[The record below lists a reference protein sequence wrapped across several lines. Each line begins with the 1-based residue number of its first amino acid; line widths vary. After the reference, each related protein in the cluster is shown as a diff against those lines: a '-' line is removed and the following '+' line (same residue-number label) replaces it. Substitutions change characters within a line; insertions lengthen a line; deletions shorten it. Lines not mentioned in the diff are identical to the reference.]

1 MSRTRQQVLKATALR
16 DVVAAVPFQCG
27 FHPRRSVVVLSL
39 RGPRKRVGQVTRA
52 DLPEPDDIDEAAAEL
67 AEFVVRDRG
76 SASLVV
82 VYDDEPWDA
91 SIPPRLAT
99 VTALLEQLDSHAVP
113 AADALY
119 VTRERYWS
127 YLCRDRA
134 CCPPEGQRVADA
146 QSSPVAAAYV
156 LAGLAPLPDRESLA
170 ARVHPLDPE
179 LVAAVAESTWRWL
192 AAFAAEL
199 DDAGDPPTSVR
210 GRAKRRESSLRQRV
224 AQALALL
231 DEVLPGYSGSAAPL
245 SVERAGRLIALLQDV
260 GVRDAVIAA
269 LCRGSVSSVAPAWVP
284 SRQREPDPV
293 LEDAVERLLVDLCVR
308 VEGPLACGPLTVLA
322 WHSWA
327 RGEGA
332 LARIAVDRARA
343 EDPTYRLAVLLSS
356 VLDHALAPDWVT
368 DMRQEDEHAG

>member
-52 DLPEPDDIDEAAAEL
+52 DLPEPADIDEAAGEL

-76 SASLVV
+76 WGSLVV

-91 SIPPRLAT
+91 SAPPRLAI
-99 VTALLEQLDSHAVP
+99 VTALLEQLESRGVP

-119 VTRERYWS
+119 VTREHYWS
-127 YLCRDRA
+127 YLCRDRG

-156 LAGLAPLPDRESLA
+156 LAGLAPLPDREALA
-170 ARVHPLDPE
+170 ARVHPADPE
-179 LVAAVAESTWRWL
+179 LVAEVAESTWRWL

-199 DDAGDPPTSVR
+199 DDASEPPTSA
-210 GRAKRRESSLRQRV
+210 RARAARREASLRQRV
-224 AQALALL
+224 AQAWALL
-231 DEVLPGYSGSAAPL
+231 DEVLPGYGAAAGPL
-245 SVERAGRLIALLQDV
+245 SVERAGRLIATLQDV
-260 GVRDAVIAA
+260 GVRDEVIAA
-269 LCRGSVSSVAPAWVP
+269 LCRGSVSSLAPP
-284 SRQREPDPV
+284 GPMPRLRDPDPV

-332 LARIAVDRARA
+332 LARIAVDRARV

-356 VLDHALAPDWVT
+356 VLDHALAPDWVAQ
-368 DMRQEDEHAG
+368 MRQEDEHAG